1 LHGLAP
7 DAPQAPELAIDFL
20 AVLLRKLEPR
30 EPLGEVVEFGAVL
43 LLAEL
48 APDRPH
54 LLAQVDLALPL
65 AELLL
70 NLGLDVLLRVEH
82 GDLTLD
88 MHQHATDALV
98 HLEGLEQLLAL
109 RGVEVEIA
117 SDEVREPTGLID
129 AIEHLLHDFL
139 RQAGLLAQLGG
150 ARAQF
155 LVERDEVG

>member
-1 LHGLAP
+1 P

-20 AVLLRKLEPR
+20 AGLLRKLEPR

-70 NLGLDVLLRVEH
+70 NLGLDVLLGIKH
-82 GDLTLD
+82 GDLALD
-88 MHQHATDALV
+88 MHQHPPDALV

-109 RGVEVEIA
+109 TSVEVEIA
-117 SDEVREPTGLID
+117 GDQIRE
-129 AIEHLLHDFL
+129 A
-139 RQAGLLAQLGG
+139 
-150 ARAQF
+150 
-155 LVERDEVG
+155 